1 MFRYGLVGG
10 ACGGGK
16 RVMDDDAAAD
26 SGSTGR
32 PR

>member
-1 MFRYGLVGG
+1 MFRLGPVGG
-10 ACGGGK
+10 AGAGAG
-16 RVMDDDAAAD
+16 VMDDDAAAD